1 MRPESSPEALELAR
15 PCVHAESRG
24 LWTCITYR
32 PPGSDSTGPGIVWQI
47 LGPGEADRITAAA
60 EELAHLLAPLVD
72 LGLRRAEAAR
82 IRPLPRMEPAHDDP
96 DQNLDPDD

>member
-15 PCVHAESRG
+15 PCVRVGKFGGTKRIVYHVAPGHEDGG
-24 LWTCITYR
+24 LVYAVC
-32 PPGSDSTGPGIVWQI
+32 D
-47 LGPGEADRITAAA
+47 EADVPRMV

-72 LGLRRAEAAR
+72 LGLRRAEAAAR
-82 IRPLPRMEPAHDDP
+82 LRPLPRMEPANDDP